1 MENMDTDVRVKRAD
15 EFLVE
20 KNFYYIIQLKL
31 AIAVGY

>member
-20 KNFYYIIQLKL
+20 KIFITSYSLSL
-31 AIAVGY
+31 P